1 MSAIAIKEM
10 GNDNALWQKYFNDFT
25 HQYLHLSTN
34 APDNIENKLV
44 QLTFTD
50 VLRKYS
56 VMKAI
61 TVHSYM
67 LLYQLDL
74 AKIVA
79 SLKLLGQLEEL
90 KINEQSLYPGD
101 PQYSLMTTLQTSKF
115 ALSSSRVS
123 KFVIDS
129 LFSILVNVIYS
140 RDKVNQLSLLQ
151 KWYNSYRDVVSSE
164 YYKYIMKFS
173 FVIVILSYLVLGC
186 ITNL

>member
-10 GNDNALWQKYFNDFT
+10 GNDEALWQKYFNDFT
-25 HQYLHLSTN
+25 HQHLHLTAT

-61 TVHSYM
+61 AVHCYM
-67 LLYQLDL
+67 FLYQLDL

-79 SLKLLGQLEEL
+79 SLKPLGQLEEL
-90 KINEQSLYPGD
+90 KGNEQSLYPGD
-101 PQYSLMTTLQTSKF
+101 PQSSLLTTIETSKS
-115 ALSSSRVS
+115 ALGSSSVS

-129 LFSILVNVIYS
+129 LFSVLVNVIYS
-140 RDKVNQLSLLQ
+140 KDKSKRLSLLQ
-151 KWYNSYRDVVSSE
+151 KWYNSYRDMVSIPNFISV
-164 YYKYIMKFS
+164 S
-173 FVIVILSYLVLGC
+173 
-186 ITNL
+186 

>member
-10 GNDNALWQKYFNDFT
+10 GNNDTLWQKYFNDFT
-25 HQYLHLSTN
+25 HQYLRLYTT
-34 APDNIENKLV
+34 APDSIENKLV

-61 TVHSYM
+61 TIHSYM

-90 KINEQSLYPGD
+90 KGNEQSLYPGD
-101 PQYSLMTTLQTSKF
+101 PQYSLITTLQTS
-115 ALSSSRVS
+115 ALGSSSVS

-129 LFSILVNVIYS
+129 FFSVLVDVIYS
-140 RDKVNQLSLLQ
+140 RDKSNRLSLLQ
-151 KWYNSYRDVVSSE
+151 KWYNSYRDMVSS
-164 YYKYIMKFS
+164 
-173 FVIVILSYLVLGC
+173 
-186 ITNL
+186 